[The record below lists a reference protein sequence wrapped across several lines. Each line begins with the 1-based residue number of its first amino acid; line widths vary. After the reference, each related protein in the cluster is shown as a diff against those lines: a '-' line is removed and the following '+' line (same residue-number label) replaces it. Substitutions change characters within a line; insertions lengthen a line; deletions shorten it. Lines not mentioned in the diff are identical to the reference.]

1 MEESRSK
8 IPVTAVAL
16 PAALLLSSAIFLFL
30 TVQGANLATLRSEN
44 EKEAARQSELS
55 ASLKTVRAQID
66 PARRELSALTA
77 EQAKI
82 AEDRKSALETIARA
96 GALAQTV
103 EQIRRDEASATKR
116 LDDLRKAQGEAT
128 DKAEAARTGLATL
141 ERKLEQARA
150 EKAEADSKLS
160 DTVAREVAAVQKL
173 AERERTILAREKVLA
188 ERDRALSERDAEL
201 AATTVAVKRLEAQK
215 RQLETEISE
224 KRTEA
229 KSASDQL
236 ARVDGEKVAAADLQR
251 LRADKAEL
259 VAKVDQLRQE
269 LRFNDAS
276 LREKEDLKRRL
287 ELSIADLTV
296 QKTSAEAAAKK

>member
-1 MEESRSK
+1 MEEPRFK
-8 IPVTAVAL
+8 IPVTAVVL

-55 ASLKTVRAQID
+55 ASLKTVRDQID

-82 AEDRKSALETIARA
+82 AEDRKAALETIARA

-128 DKAEAARTGLATL
+128 DKVEAARNGLATL
-141 ERKLEQARA
+141 DRKLEQARA
-150 EKAEADSKLS
+150 DKAEADTKLS

-201 AATTVAVKRLEAQK
+201 AAATVAVKRLEAQK
-215 RQLETEISE
+215 RTLETEISE

-251 LRADKAEL
+251 LQAEKAEL

-276 LREKEDLKRRL
+276 LREKEDLKKRL
-287 ELSIADLTV
+287 ELSIAELTV
-296 QKTSAEAAAKK
+296 RKNSAEAAAKK

>member
-1 MEESRSK
+1 MEESRFK
-8 IPVTAVAL
+8 IPVTAVVL

-55 ASLKTVRAQID
+55 ASLKTVRDQID

-103 EQIRRDEASATKR
+103 EQIRRDEASATNR
-116 LDDLRKAQGEAT
+116 LDDLRKAQSEAT
-128 DKAEAARTGLATL
+128 DKAEAVRNGLATL
-141 ERKLEQARA
+141 DRKLEQARA
-150 EKAEADSKLS
+150 DKAEAETKLS

-201 AATTVAVKRLEAQK
+201 AAATVAVKRLEAQK
-215 RQLETEISE
+215 RTLETEISE

-251 LRADKAEL
+251 LQAEKAEL

-276 LREKEDLKRRL
+276 LREKEDLKKRL
-287 ELSIADLTV
+287 ELSIAELTV
-296 QKTSAEAAAKK
+296 RKNSAEAAAKK